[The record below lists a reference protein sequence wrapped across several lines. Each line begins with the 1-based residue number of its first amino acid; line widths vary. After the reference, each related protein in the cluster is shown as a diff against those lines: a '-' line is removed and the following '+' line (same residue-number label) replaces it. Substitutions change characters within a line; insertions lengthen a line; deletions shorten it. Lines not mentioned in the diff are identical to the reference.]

1 MTGHSQVLDSGR
13 QRRGGI
19 DGSWLERRR
28 DGARARGEGTLC
40 LYLSQIPGALC
51 GRGHHGVWM
60 PEKGCRAVQLRG
72 LGGLPARDTQPFSF
86 P

>member
-1 MTGHSQVLDSGR
+1 MTGHSQVLDSGG
-13 QRRGGI
+13 RRGGI

-51 GRGHHGVWM
+51 GRGHHGVWI

-72 LGGLPARDTQPFSF
+72 LGGLPASDTQPFSF